1 MRTRR
6 RIQGET
12 APHVGCMTEILF
24 IKTSSMGDVLHH
36 LPAVTDARR
45 RFPNA
50 RFSWV
55 VDELYAPIASLHPAI
70 DEVVPIAV
78 RRWRKRLLE
87 LPTWNEVRDA
97 TSKLRSRHYDAVIDT
112 QGLVRTALMTKL
124 IHGASH
130 GYDADSIREPFASR
144 FYDNSYT
151 VSRDLHAIARNR
163 ALTGLALGYEPE
175 GAPDYSLNGRV
186 ANRDARTPYAIL
198 LHATSRTDKEWPE
211 DRWIEIGKRLA
222 AGGVE
227 ILLPW
232 GNDAEHERSK
242 RLAAEI
248 PNAQIPAFTPIA
260 EIGGMI
266 AGAQLVVGVDT
277 GLLHLAAAL
286 GIPIV
291 GIYAAA
297 RSQMTTPQGPGA
309 IEIVAGPDGIPSTLD
324 VQAAV
329 DRISEGRAA

>member
-12 APHVGCMTEILF
+12 APNAGCMTEILF

-36 LPAVTDARR
+36 MPAVTDARR
-45 RFPNA
+45 RFPAA
-50 RFSWV
+50 RFTWV
-55 VDELYAPIASLHPAI
+55 VDELYAPLASLHPAV

-78 RRWRKRLLE
+78 RRWRKQLFE
-87 LPTWNEVRDA
+87 LPTWNEVREA
-97 TSKLRSRHYDAVIDT
+97 TAKLRAHRYDAVIDT

-124 IHGASH
+124 IDGTSH
-130 GYDADSIREPFASR
+130 GYDSDSIREPFATR

-163 ALTGLALGYEPE
+163 TLTGLALGYHPE
-175 GAPDYSLNGRV
+175 GEPDYSLNGSLAV
-186 ANRDARTPYAIL
+186 SSIQSPYAVL

-211 DRWIEIGKRLA
+211 DRWIEVGKRIA
-222 AGGVE
+222 ARDLKV
-227 ILLPW
+227 LLPW
-232 GNDAEHERSK
+232 GNDLEHTRSK

-248 PNAQIPAFTPIA
+248 PNAHVPDFMPIL
-260 EIGGMI
+260 EIGKLI
-266 AGAQLVVGVDT
+266 AGARLVVGVDT

-286 GIPIV
+286 GVPMV

-297 RSQMTTPQGPGA
+297 RSQMTTPIGPGA
-309 IEIVAGPDGIPSTLD
+309 IEIVTGPDGVPPTND
-324 VQAAV
+324 VLAAV
-329 DRISEGRAA
+329 SKISAAHAA